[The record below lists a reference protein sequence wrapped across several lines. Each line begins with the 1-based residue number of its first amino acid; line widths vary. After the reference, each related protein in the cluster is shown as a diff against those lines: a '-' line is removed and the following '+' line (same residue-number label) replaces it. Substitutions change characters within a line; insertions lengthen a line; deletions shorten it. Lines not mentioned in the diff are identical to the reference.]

1 MQKFLLVDGYNMIFG
16 WAYLSKIAKDSL
28 EYARDKLIERL
39 ADYQGY
45 TQEQVII
52 VFDAY
57 NVKGNLGQVI
67 SYNKYV
73 DVIYT
78 KEKETADQYI
88 ERTAK
93 AIDKKYQVRVATSD
107 ATEQVI
113 ILGAGAT
120 RVSAL
125 ELLDEIKLKKQI
137 DKQYLSSKDVIKN
150 NPLEQWMNKETLE
163 KMEKLR
169 RGKMD

>member
-16 WAYLSKIAKDSL
+16 WEHLNKIAKDNL
-28 EYARDKLIERL
+28 EYARDVLIETL
-39 ADYQGY
+39 ANHQGY
-45 TQEQVII
+45 ISEQIII

-57 NVKGNLGQVI
+57 NVKGNFGQVI
-67 SYNKYV
+67 PYNKSM
-73 DVIYT
+73 DIIYT

-88 ERTAK
+88 EKTTR
-93 AIDKKYQVRVATSD
+93 AISRKYSVRVATSD

-113 ILGAGAT
+113 ILGSGAT

-125 ELLDEIKLKKQI
+125 ELLEEVNAKKKLGKN
-137 DKQYLSSKDVIKN
+137 YVGPHTGVKN
-150 NPLEQWMNKETLE
+150 NTVESWMDQETLE

-169 RGKMD
+169 RGKVE

>member
-1 MQKFLLVDGYNMIFG
+1 MQNFLLVDGYNMIFG
-16 WAYLSKIAKDSL
+16 WEYLNKIAKDNL
-28 EYARDKLIERL
+28 GHARDKLVQVL
-39 ADYQGY
+39 TDHQGY
-45 TQEQVII
+45 IDERIII

-73 DVIYT
+73 DIIYT

-88 ERTAK
+88 ERTTRT
-93 AIDKKYQVRVATSD
+93 IHKKYRVRVATSD

-120 RVSAL
+120 RVSAA
-125 ELLDEIKLKKQI
+125 ELLEEVKSNKQMN
-137 DKQYLSSKDVIKN
+137 KSYTKTNSPVKH
-150 NPLEQWMNKETLE
+150 NPLEQWMNQETLE
-163 KMEKLR
+163 KMERLR
-169 RGKMD
+169 RGKID

>member
-16 WAYLSKIAKDSL
+16 WEYLNKIAKDNL
-28 EYARDKLIERL
+28 EHARDKLVEVL
-39 ADYQGY
+39 TDHQGY
-45 TQEQVII
+45 INEQIII

-57 NVKGNLGQVI
+57 NVKGNFGQVL
-67 SYNKYV
+67 SYNKHV

-88 ERTAK
+88 EKTAK
-93 AIDKKYQVRVATSD
+93 AIDRKYQVRVATSD
-107 ATEQVI
+107 ATEQII

-125 ELLDEIKLKKQI
+125 ELLEEIKKSKQTSKKYI
-137 DKQYLSSKDVIKN
+137 HMKSYEKN
-150 NPLEQWMNKETLE
+150 NPLDQWMSKETLE

-169 RGKMD
+169 RGKVD